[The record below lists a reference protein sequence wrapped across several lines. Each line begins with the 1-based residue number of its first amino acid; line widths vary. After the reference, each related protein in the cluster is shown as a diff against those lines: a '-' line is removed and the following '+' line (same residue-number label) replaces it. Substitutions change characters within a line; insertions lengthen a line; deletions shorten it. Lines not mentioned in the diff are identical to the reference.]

1 MEQPTY
7 EELLQAY
14 QKLTFD
20 YQNAKFEQL
29 KSETD
34 TMVSRIDSLLRIL
47 DSDKTT
53 DKIKKLAQWH
63 LCELLKKPRNA
74 RGNSKGKVKQHS

>member
-1 MEQPTY
+1 
-7 EELLQAY
+7 
-14 QKLTFD
+14 
-20 YQNAKFEQL
+20 
-29 KSETD
+29 
-34 TMVSRIDSLLRIL
+34 MVSRINSLLKIL